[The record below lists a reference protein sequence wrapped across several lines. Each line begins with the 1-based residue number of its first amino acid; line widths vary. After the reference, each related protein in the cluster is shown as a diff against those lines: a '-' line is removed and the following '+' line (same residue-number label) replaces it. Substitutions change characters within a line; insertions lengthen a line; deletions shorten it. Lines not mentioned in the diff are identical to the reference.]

1 MNRRANRSKAI
12 KLIVAATLTPL
23 VFAAC
28 AHTNLPEQVATAAPV
43 GTAKLQLKIAVVA
56 DPSLT
61 IHEPLGFYE
70 KLNPA
75 LADTVREALAA
86 DFETVEVVDDKAR
99 AGDADLIAIPVT
111 GTHFYGNPMKLT
123 VTFVEPKTEQ
133 TLADLSSAKPFD
145 THAPGSYDHLGTDVA
160 LMVPVFIVP
169 PAVFLVEPTLQRHDA
184 DRFNARFGPALV
196 AMANDVAD
204 QASKDQ
210 AIRSLSIRP
219 QPALVK

>member
-1 MNRRANRSKAI
+1 MSRRASCSKAI
-12 KLIVAATLTPL
+12 KLIVVATLTPL

-28 AHTNLPEQVATAAPV
+28 AHTELPEQLATAATV

-75 LADTVREALAA
+75 LADMVRDALAA
-86 DFETVEVVDDKAR
+86 DFATVEVVDDKAR
-99 AGDADLIAIPVT
+99 AGDADVIAIPVT
-111 GTHFYGNPMKLT
+111 ETRWYAKMKLT
-123 VTFVEPKTEQ
+123 VTFVEPKTGQ
-133 TLADLSSAKPFD
+133 ILAELSSAKPFD
-145 THAPGSYDHLGTDVA
+145 PHAPGSYDHLGTDAA

-210 AIRSLSIRP
+210 TLRSLSSRP
-219 QPALVK
+219 QPAPKK

>member
-28 AHTNLPEQVATAAPV
+28 AHTNLPEQV

-111 GTHFYGNPMKLT
+111 ETHFYGN
-123 VTFVEPKTEQ
+123 
-133 TLADLSSAKPFD
+133 
-145 THAPGSYDHLGTDVA
+145 
-160 LMVPVFIVP
+160 
-169 PAVFLVEPTLQRHDA
+169 R
-184 DRFNARFGPALV
+184 
-196 AMANDVAD
+196 
-204 QASKDQ
+204 
-210 AIRSLSIRP
+210 
-219 QPALVK
+219 